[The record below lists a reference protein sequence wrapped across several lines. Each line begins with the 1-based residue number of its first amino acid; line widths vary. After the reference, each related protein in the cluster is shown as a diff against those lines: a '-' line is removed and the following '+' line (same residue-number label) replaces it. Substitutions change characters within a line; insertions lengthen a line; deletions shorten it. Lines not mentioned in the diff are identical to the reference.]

1 MKRMNLLKRTMA
13 VGIAAAMAVGMVGC
27 SKETTEATAVETI
40 AETETQASL
49 TVDQT
54 ALEVSYGTTVVFT
67 DGSGNEEEPTD
78 VETTAAKTAAETT
91 AEETEAPAGDAAE
104 ETEAETEGETEA
116 VRALE
121 PIAVQVT
128 AEGID
133 SWEVTVAEI
142 ETEEETTAAET
153 ETAETAEVVETEEE
167 TETAAETEEETKT
180 ADPMQAYEINGMEVT
195 FQLPGVYEVT
205 VSGGELTAVVEV
217 TVIDDV
223 APVIT
228 APENLEVEAGDSEF
242 DFLAEVSAVDEIDG
256 DLTDMIEVNTEN
268 AVLDE
273 AGETSVVYTVKD
285 AAGNA
290 AEVEVPVTVVE
301 AEGGN
306 NSGSGSGTSSGNG
319 GNTTAT
325 EPAGQ
330 TGNETVDNNEGTI
343 NPATGEKMTYDECK
357 AIFDSLTTDMWDF
370 YWDFLDEDL
379 QEALT
384 ADEYN
389 QLKAY
394 VDAGIAEAGGSGGGS
409 TEEQPASE
417 PYFDDTMAKEAL
429 SYVNSYRTNNGLTE
443 LVWDDTLY
451 EAAKIRAQELV
462 NSFSHTRPNGTNF
475 SSILSEVGL
484 SMNVASGENIAGN
497 YTSASEVVD
506 AWYASEGHRNNMLNS
521 NYGKTAIACYFQD
534 GNYYWVNLFISNN

>member
-27 SKETTEATAVETI
+27 SKETTETTAVETI

-78 VETTAAKTAAETT
+78 VETTAAETT
-91 AEETEAPAGDAAE
+91 AEETEAPTGDAAE

-167 TETAAETEEETKT
+167 TETTAETDEETKA
-180 ADPMQAYEINGMEVT
+180 ADPMQAYEINGTEVT
-195 FQLPGVYEVT
+195 FQLPGTYEVT
-205 VSGGELTAVVEV
+205 VSSGELTAVVEV

-228 APENLEVEAGDSEF
+228 APESMEVEVGDMEF
-242 DFLAEVSAVDEIDG
+242 DFLADLSAVDEIDG
-256 DLTDMIEVNTEN
+256 DLTDQIKVNIEN

-273 AGETSVVYTVKD
+273 TGETSVVYTVKD

-301 AEGGN
+301 AAEEN
-306 NSGSGSGTSSGNG
+306 HSSSASSGNG
-319 GNTTAT
+319 NNTTAN
-325 EPAGQ
+325 ESAGQ
-330 TGNETVDNNEGTI
+330 TGNETVDNKPNSAEEYQAYKDFFDNSMSKENWDLYLMAMDEEMREAMNE
-343 NPATGEKMTYDECK
+343 
-357 AIFDSLTTDMWDF
+357 
-370 YWDFLDEDL
+370 ED
-379 QEALT
+379 
-384 ADEYN
+384 YN
-389 QLKAY
+389 RLRAY
-394 VDAGIAEAGGSGGGS
+394 LEAGIAEVNGSGGGS
-409 TEEQPASE
+409 TEEQPARE